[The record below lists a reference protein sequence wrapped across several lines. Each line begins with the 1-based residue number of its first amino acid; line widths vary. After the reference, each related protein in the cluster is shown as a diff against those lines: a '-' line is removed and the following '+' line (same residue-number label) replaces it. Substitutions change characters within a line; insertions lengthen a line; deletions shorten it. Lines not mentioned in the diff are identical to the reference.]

1 MAETT
6 RKRGRAAAGAPVAP
20 SFGAALDEVEAILAR
35 LEREEV
41 DVDDLAR
48 EVGRAVELIGLCRRK
63 LAATELEVRGFVDA
77 LEADE
82 APGEGG
88 EAGDP
93 APRGGRGEAGRGED
107 GSSTTGGGRLPL

>member
-6 RKRGRAAAGAPVAP
+6 RKRGRAAAGAPAAP
-20 SFGAALDEVEAILAR
+20 SFGAALDEVETILAR

-88 EAGDP
+88 ETGAGG
-93 APRGGRGEAGRGED
+93 AGGLD
-107 GSSTTGGGRLPL
+107 GGRLPL